1 MVMIATFVTIGWK
14 FVTTVWISVMIVA
27 TFASIA
33 GIAVI
38 DKKKP
43 PVRVVLFYQKIY
55 FFLKTFAIVAPISAG
70 V

>member
-33 GIAVI
+33 VI

-43 PVRVVLFYQKIY
+43 PVRVVFFYQKIY

>member
-1 MVMIATFVTIGWK
+1 
-14 FVTTVWISVMIVA
+14 MIVA
-27 TFASIA
+27 TFAS
-33 GIAVI
+33 IAVI

-43 PVRVVLFYQKIY
+43 PVRVVFFYQKIY